1 VSRAPRRARRPPA
14 ARPPRRPHPLPPT
27 HPPPAAPALPR
38 SLIRDFEREARAD
51 NMPVTELNYRK
62 KQAVQELNG
71 FIGLKKAYGAQA
83 AARGEL
89 LAAGSSAA
97 GGMTP
102 DQMHGARV
110 LRLPP
115 RALPAHRRSRAL
127 SFRRAL

>member
-1 VSRAPRRARRPPA
+1 MSRAAPRAPPA
-14 ARPPRRPHPLPPT
+14 RRPPRRPTRRRQPT
-27 HPPPAAPALPR
+27 DRPPPAAPLPR

-51 NMPVTELNYRK
+51 NMPVAELNYRK